1 MRRGVRSWWSC
12 CDEALVHA
20 APGWDFCTI
29 GDLAQPEKG
38 SIRIG
43 PFGSALKKHEY
54 SETGVR
60 VLGIEDVHPN
70 QFLSDRCKYIPDAK
84 FCELRQYEVSD
95 GDVLVTNMGT
105 VGRACVV
112 PVGTERSIIS
122 SHLIKVSLNRS
133 RADPN
138 YLCWMLN
145 YSPLVVAQIRAKS
158 HGAIMAGFNSSLLKS
173 LRIPLPPLAEQK
185 RIARILDAADALRV
199 KCREALAQL
208 DTLLQSTF
216 LDMFGDPVANSN
228 ISSAIMTEVVTKFID
243 YRGKSPEKSKGGIP
257 LITAKIVKEK
267 EVKEP
272 NEFIPANSY
281 DAWMRRGIPNPG
293 DVVITTEAPMGEV
306 ALVPNYKAAFA
317 QRLLI
322 LQPDETKVKSI
333 YLMWA
338 LTMPFVIRQI
348 RQRSTGSTVT
358 GIRSREFKKITLPI
372 PSLDLQHHFA
382 GIVESVKQQRAR
394 HREHLAELDT
404 LFASLQSRAFRGDL

>member
-1 MRRGVRSWWSC
+1 MRLSYTPP
-12 CDEALVHA
+12 
-20 APGWDFCTI
+20 PGWDFSTI

-158 HGAIMAGFNSSLLKS
+158 HGAIMAGCNCLPVLGRRMKNS
-173 LRIPLPPLAEQK
+173 
-185 RIARILDAADALRV
+185 
-199 KCREALAQL
+199 
-208 DTLLQSTF
+208 
-216 LDMFGDPVANSN
+216 
-228 ISSAIMTEVVTKFID
+228 
-243 YRGKSPEKSKGGIP
+243 
-257 LITAKIVKEK
+257 
-267 EVKEP
+267 
-272 NEFIPANSY
+272 
-281 DAWMRRGIPNPG
+281 
-293 DVVITTEAPMGEV
+293 
-306 ALVPNYKAAFA
+306 
-317 QRLLI
+317 
-322 LQPDETKVKSI
+322 
-333 YLMWA
+333 
-338 LTMPFVIRQI
+338 
-348 RQRSTGSTVT
+348 
-358 GIRSREFKKITLPI
+358 
-372 PSLDLQHHFA
+372 
-382 GIVESVKQQRAR
+382 
-394 HREHLAELDT
+394 
-404 LFASLQSRAFRGDL
+404 

>member
-1 MRRGVRSWWSC
+1 MRLSYTPP
-12 CDEALVHA
+12 
-20 APGWDFCTI
+20 PGWDFATV
-29 GDLAQPEKG
+29 GDLAKPEKG

-54 SETGVR
+54 SENGIR

-105 VGRACVV
+105 VGRACAV
-112 PVGTERSIIS
+112 PAGTQRSIIS

-145 YSPLVVAQIRAKS
+145 YSPVVVAQIRAKS

-185 RIARILDAADALRV
+185 RIAGILDAADALRA
-199 KCREALAQL
+199 KRREALAQL

-216 LDMFGDPVANSN
+216 LDMFGDPVTNPMGWETSTLGEVGEVITGNTPSRKRPEYYGEYIEWIKSDN
-228 ISSAIMTEVVTKFID
+228 INDPSFVLTEAEERLSVAGKAVARTSPSGSILVTCIAGSPSCIGNAAIADREVAFNQQINAFVPGDRIALWFAFGVFWFGKRLVQSASTSSMKGMVSKSAFSAISIQ
-243 YRGKSPEKSKGGIP
+243 IP
-257 LITAKIVKEK
+257 
-267 EVKEP
+267 
-272 NEFIPANSY
+272 
-281 DAWMRRGIPNPG
+281 
-293 DVVITTEAPMGEV
+293 PMS
-306 ALVPNYKAAFA
+306 LQSRFA
-317 QRLLI
+317 TI
-322 LQPDETKVKSI
+322 
-333 YLMWA
+333 A
-338 LTMPFVIRQI
+338 
-348 RQRSTGSTVT
+348 
-358 GIRSREFKKITLPI
+358 
-372 PSLDLQHHFA
+372 
-382 GIVESVKQQRAR
+382 ESVEHQKASQRT
-394 HREHLAELDT
+394 HLAELDT